1 MLQQKSG
8 DAVKK
13 GEVIGRVSGIFG
25 DDAMEFRA
33 PIDGIIIGHA
43 TLPVVHQ
50 GDALFHIAAIA
61 HPERV
66 GAQIDTITEAI
77 LASEPEGSAE
87 RLLDED
93 EVV

>member
-1 MLQQKSG
+1 
-8 DAVKK
+8 
-13 GEVIGRVSGIFG
+13 
-25 DDAMEFRA
+25 
-33 PIDGIIIGHA
+33 
-43 TLPVVHQ
+43 VVHQ

-66 GAQIDTITEAI
+66 GARIESITEAI

-87 RLLDED
+87 KLLDED

>member
-1 MLQQKSG
+1 
-8 DAVKK
+8 VE
-13 GEVIGRVSGIFG
+13 EVISPV
-25 DDAMEFRA
+25 
-33 PIDGIIIGHA
+33 DGIVISHA

-50 GDALFHIAAIA
+50 GDALFHIAVIP

-66 GAQIDTITEAI
+66 GARIDSITEAI

-87 RLLDED
+87 KLLDED